1 MSRPQSSRADY
12 RVTSTSATDAQIVV
26 EQPRMNMLVGS
37 FPRIVR
43 RRTVCR
49 RPRLLIHALR
59 ADTFVAQHV
68 GRQIRCAWLSV
79 TDRGLPRAL
88 EIGLRDQT
96 VLCLNGNRQ
105 ASPKRYKNRRDGVS
119 RGEAKDRATE
129 QQSDL
134 HFDGS

>member
-12 RVTSTSATDAQIVV
+12 RATSASATDAQIVV
-26 EQPRMNMLVGS
+26 ERPWKNMLAGS
-37 FPRIVR
+37 FPRNVR
-43 RRTVCR
+43 WRTVRR
-49 RPRLLIHALR
+49 RPRLLIRALR
-59 ADTFVAQHV
+59 THTFVAQHV
-68 GRQIRCAWLSV
+68 GRQIRWAWLSV

-105 ASPKRYKNRRDGVS
+105 ATPKCYKNHRDGVT

-129 QQSDL
+129 
-134 HFDGS
+134 